1 MILYM
6 YLLEVGVSSTLSLF
20 KQVYIYFYACDYP
33 YRGRAGGALMEMLSP
48 TSRLIKDPCN

>member
-33 YRGRAGGALMEMLSP
+33 YQGRDRGAVMGVLSP
-48 TSRLIKDPCN
+48 ASSLIKDPCN